1 MNTITEL
8 DKKQLDMS
16 QLTSVSQLET
26 SMASKIDDV
35 NAATIALRDSA
46 NFLWYML
53 QLSNSLAD
61 TIYNQVMA
69 APCNNAEAYTLTAAY
84 KTLQEIYMKIYNFQ
98 KNVNGL

>member
-16 QLTSVSQLET
+16 QLSSVSQLET

-35 NAATIALRDSA
+35 NAAAAALRDSA
-46 NFLWYML
+46 NFLYYML
-53 QLSNSLAD
+53 QLSSSLAD
-61 TIYNQVMA
+61 TINNQVMA

-84 KTLQEIYMKIYNFQ
+84 KHLQELSMKIYNFNR
-98 KNVNGL
+98 NVSSI